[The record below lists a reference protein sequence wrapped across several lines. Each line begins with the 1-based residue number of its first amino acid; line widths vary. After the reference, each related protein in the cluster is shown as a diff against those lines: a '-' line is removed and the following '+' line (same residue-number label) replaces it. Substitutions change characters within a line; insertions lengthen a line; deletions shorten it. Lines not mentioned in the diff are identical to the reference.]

1 VSWFSLIRTALIA
14 RQAVLLAAVLV
25 SPFAAAQ
32 TIPSFEQVRSQWQS
46 SQATLLDRHG
56 AVLHR
61 YRVSLNE
68 RRFDWLGLSDV
79 SPALQRTLVLS
90 EDQRFYE
97 HSGVD
102 WRAVATAAFE
112 STLNKKT
119 RGASTLTMQLAGLL
133 QADLKVP
140 AGGRNWDQKIR
151 QAVVAQLLE
160 SRWTKAQI
168 IEAYLNL
175 VPLRGELVGI
185 DAASRV
191 LFERMASG
199 LDYANSAVLVSLIRA
214 PNANAEQVGQRACQ
228 LASKLGSIMACQE
241 LVALSKH
248 ALARRAQPAEL
259 EGDSAMQLG
268 PLARRLVKQ
277 AGQAQRSSI
286 DRSIQILAVQALNEQ
301 IIKLS
306 HRGVTDGAAVVLD
319 KASGQVLAWVSGAGV
334 YGSAPAVDHVLAQ
347 RQAGSTLK
355 PFIYASAI
363 EQKYLTA
370 ASLID
375 DEPLHLDVGSGQYT
389 PQNYDKHFHGQT
401 NVRIALGSSLNIPA
415 IKVLMMVGPDTV
427 LEKLRALGFSGLATG
442 AGFYGPSLALGSPE
456 VSLIELTNA
465 YRALG
470 NQGSYT
476 SWHTSVLK
484 PTVELNQLAPKQ
496 MVFSSAASFITTD
509 ILADNNA
516 RALAFGMQ
524 SVLATKSFAAV
535 KTGTSKDMRDNWCV
549 GFTDRY
555 AVGVWVGNSAGAAMH
570 EVSGVSGAAPIW
582 AKIVNSLHAST
593 PSAKPIIPASVV
605 KASIASAK
613 ASDSQ
618 RHEWFVEGTQSEHR
632 ALAMQIEPLSIK
644 MPVAQTI
651 YAIDPDIP
659 PHLQRI
665 SFQATGPQ
673 ADGARWILNGRD
685 VGAGALLRW
694 QPAPGSYQLVLQSG
708 AKQIDTVHF
717 SVRGLRLLPKTKPT
731 SSTNQLT
738 TKTRAH

>member
-1 VSWFSLIRTALIA
+1 MTCFNVTRVKLVA
-14 RQAVLLAAVLV
+14 RQILLLAAVLAT
-25 SPFAAAQ
+25 PFAVAQ

-68 RRFDWLGLSDV
+68 RRLEWLVLADV
-79 SPALQRTLVLS
+79 SPALQRALVLS

-102 WRAVATAAFE
+102 WRAVAVAAFE
-112 STLNKKT
+112 STLNLKT

-140 AGGRNWDQKIR
+140 PGGRNWDQKIR

-160 SRWTKAQI
+160 ARWTKAQI

-191 LFERMASG
+191 LFERTAGG

-228 LASKLGSIMACQE
+228 LAIKLGSLMPCQE
-241 LVALSKH
+241 LVALTKH
-248 ALARRAQPAEL
+248 ALARRAQAVEL
-259 EGDSAMQLG
+259 DADSAMQLG

-286 DRSIQILAVQALNEQ
+286 DRSIQLLAVQALNEQ

-306 HRGVTDGAAVVLD
+306 NRGVTDGAAVVLD
-319 KASGQVLAWVSGAGV
+319 KATGQVLAWVSGAGV
-334 YGSAPAVDHVLAQ
+334 YGSAPAVDHVLAP

-375 DEPLHLDVGSGQYT
+375 DEPLNLDAGSGQYA

-401 NVRIALGSSLNIPA
+401 SVRTALGSSLNIPA
-415 IKVLMMVGPDTV
+415 IKVLMMVGPDAV

-465 YRALG
+465 YRALA
-470 NQGSYT
+470 NQGRYT
-476 SWHTSVLK
+476 PWQTSVIQQAIDLK
-484 PTVELNQLAPKQ
+484 QSAAGQ
-496 MVFSSAASFITTD
+496 AVFSPAASFITAD

-570 EVSGVSGAAPIW
+570 DVSGVSGAAPIW
-582 AKIVNSLHAST
+582 AKIINRLHANA
-593 PSAKPIIPASVV
+593 PSARPMLPTGIVRGTV
-605 KASIASAK
+605 ASASQ
-613 ASDSQ
+613 SDSQ
-618 RHEWFVEGTQSEHR
+618 RQEWFIDGTQSEHR
-632 ALAMQIEPLSIK
+632 ALALRIERLSIK
-644 MPVAQTI
+644 VPIAQTI

-659 PHLQRI
+659 PQLQRI
-665 SFQATGPQ
+665 AFEAAGEPT
-673 ADGARWILNGRD
+673 DGLRWVLNGRD
-685 VGAGALLRW
+685 MGAGSLLRW
-694 QPAPGSYQLVLQSG
+694 QPAPGRYQLVLKSG
-708 AKQIDTVHF
+708 DKQIDAVQF
-717 SVRGLRLLPKTKPT
+717 SVRGLRVMPKTAV
-731 SSTNQLT
+731 TNPASQLT
-738 TKTRAH
+738 PKTRVH